1 LLAAVLHGPRDIRVE
16 TVPDASL
23 KDATDVL
30 LRVTHA
36 CICGSDL
43 WPYREGDRPAGSR
56 MGHELL
62 GRVEAVGEAVRGFAV
77 GDWAIAPFTYS
88 DGTCDH
94 CIDGLTTSCRHGGF
108 WGGLEQDGGQGE
120 AVRVPLADGTLLK
133 LPPEV
138 IHDDALMRALL
149 PLTDVM
155 GTGHH
160 AARMAGVSPGA
171 TVAVVGD
178 GAVGLCGVLA
188 ARRLGAE
195 RIIMLGRNPE
205 RLALARRF
213 GATDEVT
220 VRGEDAAQVVRE
232 LTDGGARHVLECV
245 GTTESMRTAIGAAR
259 PGGTVGYVG
268 VPHGEGLELRRMFSA
283 NIGLR
288 GGIAPVRAYMPELL
302 ADVLAGKLDPGPVL
316 DLAVDLNG
324 VPEGYRAM
332 DERRAIK
339 VLVQVAAG

>member
-1 LLAAVLHGPRDIRVE
+1 MRAAVLHGPMDLRIE
-16 TVPDASL
+16 EVPDATL
-23 KDATDVL
+23 KAPTDVL

-43 WPYREGDRPAGSR
+43 WPYRHGGRPAGSR

-62 GRVEAVGEAVRGFAV
+62 GRVEAVGSEVRHFAV

-88 DGTCDH
+88 DGTCDFCH
-94 CIDGLTTSCRHGGF
+94 DGLTTSCRHGGF

-138 IHDDALMRALL
+138 VHDDALLRALL

-160 AARMAGVSPGA
+160 AARMAGVGPGS

-205 RLALARRF
+205 RLAIARRF

-220 VRGEDAAQVVRE
+220 VRGEDAAQAVQE
-232 LTDGGARHVLECV
+232 LTNGGARHVLECV
-245 GTTESMRTAIGAAR
+245 GTSESMRTAIGAAR

-268 VPHGEGLELRRMFSA
+268 VPHGEAPGLLGLFSA

-302 ADVLAGKLDPGPVL
+302 ADVLAGQLDPGPVL
-316 DLAVDLNG
+316 DMVVDLAG

-339 VLVQVAAG
+339 VLVQVSAG

>member
-1 LLAAVLHGPRDIRVE
+1 MRAAVYHGPLDIRVE
-16 TVPDASL
+16 QVPDATL
-23 KDATDVL
+23 RAPTDVL

-43 WPYREGDRPAGSR
+43 WPFRHGGRPAGSR

-62 GRVEAVGEAVRGFAV
+62 GRVEAVGAEVRGFAV

-88 DGTCDH
+88 DGTCDF
-94 CIDGLTTSCRHGGF
+94 CTEGLTTACRHGGF

-120 AVRVPLADGTLLK
+120 AVRVPLADGTLVK
-133 LPPEV
+133 LPPAVE
-138 IHDDALMRALL
+138 HDEALLRALL

-160 AARMAGVSPGA
+160 AALMAGVGPGS

-188 ARRLGAE
+188 ARRLGAA

-205 RLALARRF
+205 RLAIARRF

-220 VRGEDAAQVVRE
+220 VRGAEAAAAVKE
-232 LTDGGARHVLECV
+232 MTNGGARHVLECV
-245 GTTESMRTAIGAAR
+245 GTAESMQTAIGAAR
-259 PGGTVGYVG
+259 PGSTVGYVG
-268 VPHGEGLELRRMFSA
+268 VPHGDGLNLLPLFGA
-283 NIGLR
+283 NIALR
-288 GGIAPVRAYMPELL
+288 GGVAPVRAYMPELV

-316 DLAVDLNG
+316 DMAVDLDG

-339 VLVQVAAG
+339 VVVRPSGA